1 MYNAI
6 IVDDE
11 PRAVQALVENIDWKA
26 CGIFKVYTASNISSA
41 KKVIAE
47 SKVEILICDI
57 EMPNGYGTQL
67 LEWIR
72 ENNISM
78 NCIFVTCHQEYSIM
92 RKAIQL
98 KCYDYVLKPIDYDDF
113 SRLLMDMVEKM
124 ENNWG
129 DVLPSDVLKKEKE
142 NARNIE
148 MEVKRYVKEHLS
160 DNILISDIA
169 NHLHFNP
176 NYLMRAF
183 KSETGLSILEYI
195 VRARMEAA
203 KKILKGTRL
212 PVKDVAYMVGYM
224 DGVYFTK
231 VFHKET
237 GMTPSQYRKEMDK
250 K

>member
-26 CGIFKVYTASNISSA
+26 CGILKVYTASNISAA
-41 KKVIAE
+41 KKIIQE

-72 ENNISM
+72 ENNINM

-98 KCYDYVLKPIDYDDF
+98 KCYDYILKPIDYDDF
-113 SRLLMDMVEKM
+113 TRLLLEMIEKM
-124 ENNWG
+124 ENQDAEEGWG
-129 DVLPSDVLKKEKE
+129 NSLSVDVLKKEKE

-160 DNILISDIA
+160 DNILIADIA
-169 NHLHFNP
+169 AHLHFNP

-183 KSETGLSILEYI
+183 KNETGLSILEYI

-237 GMTPSQYRKEMDK
+237 GMTPSQ
-250 K
+250 